1 MTRHSTD
8 DKLYGTQSL
17 LQEGHRILKGRETRG
32 LSVGTHEIDGDNL
45 WVNIVETDLR
55 PASVARLEAHDK
67 YIDLQVPLSGDEYF
81 GVKPRKECGE
91 AKDINAG
98 NDIMFFDDPVTETV
112 HVKAGDSITFAPDTA
127 HAPLIGTGRIKK
139 AIFKIKVV

>member
-1 MTRHSTD
+1 MISYMEHNPYYKKAIEFLKEG
-8 DKLYGTQSL
+8 KL
-17 LQEGHRILKGRETRG
+17 EG
-32 LSVGTHEIDGDNL
+32 LSVGTHEIDG
-45 WVNIVETDLR
+45 
-55 PASVARLEAHDK
+55 K

>member
-1 MTRHSTD
+1 MISYMEHNPYYKKAIEFLKVG
-8 DKLYGTQSL
+8 KL
-17 LQEGHRILKGRETRG
+17 EG

-55 PASVARLEAHDK
+55 PASEARLEAHDK